1 MIDFRTDELKN
12 EARLTDA
19 LDEHT
24 PQLLRYRQAL
34 RMIPGT
40 DPRCEI
46 WLPGRCGAV
55 CYVSPGQGA
64 EFPDDADLRPAED
77 AYEDEELFPPF
88 EDGSPDAVL
97 FDPAF

>member
-19 LDEHT
+19 VDEHT

-40 DPRCEI
+40 DPRCV
-46 WLPGRCGAV
+46 P
-55 CYVSPGQGA
+55 PGQGV
-64 EFPDDADLRPAED
+64 ELPDDADLRPAED

>member
-19 LDEHT
+19 VDEHT

-55 CYVSPGQGA
+55 CCVPPGQGA
-64 EFPDDADLRPAED
+64 ELPED